1 MPDVKIKVQL
11 FYANWCGHCNKF
23 KPEWEQFKKL
33 ADGDNIKHEEYE
45 ADKDKQKVDEA
56 NVSGFPTIRITMNG
70 NTEDYNG
77 ERTADAILSFV
88 KGDKKSMSGGGN
100 PNQCGGKRLRKSL
113 NPSHEDYY
121 KIKYWKYKAK
131 YFKTKI

>member
-23 KPEWEQFKKL
+23 KPEWEEFKKL
-33 ADGDNIKHEEYE
+33 AKGGGIEYEEYE

-88 KGDKKSMSGGGN
+88 KGDKKSMSGGS
-100 PNQCGGKRLRKSL
+100 NQCGGKRSKKSL
-113 NPSHEDYY
+113 NPNHEDYY

-131 YFKTKI
+131 YFKTRI